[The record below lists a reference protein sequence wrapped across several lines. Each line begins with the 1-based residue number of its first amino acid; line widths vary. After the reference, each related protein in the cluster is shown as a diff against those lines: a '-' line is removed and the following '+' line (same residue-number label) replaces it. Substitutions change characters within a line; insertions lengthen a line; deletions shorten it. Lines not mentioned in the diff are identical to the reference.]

1 MMAARNTRT
10 DAGRPRPP
18 KSPSARGAKKASP
31 SKRARRQG
39 EVEALV
45 DSIGAI
51 ARRLG
56 KLQTQA
62 RALGVFTNDRDVL
75 TCPKCGLMEDVLV
88 DGRLVTYHE
97 ENNPKDTGLR
107 FAESAQQS
115 GRFTCPECGA
125 DVRSETSDS
134 GEGGPNV

>member
-18 KSPSARGAKKASP
+18 RSPSARGAKKASP

-39 EVEALV
+39 DVEALV

-62 RALGVFTNDRDVL
+62 RALGIFTNDRDLL

-107 FAESAQQS
+107 FAESAQES
-115 GRFTCPECGA
+115 GRFSCPECG
-125 DVRSETSDS
+125 SEFISPS
-134 GEGGPNV
+134 AEPREEAR